1 MVLHGLK
8 DWYTD
13 QCSFIVVN
21 MSSLHSN
28 RKNQMLWNFTSF
40 IFRDTINKHLQTCFC
55 VLQRQSENY

>member
-13 QCSFIVVN
+13 QFSFIVVN

-28 RKNQMLWNFTSF
+28 RKNQMLWNFTYF
-40 IFRDTINKHLQTCFC
+40 IFRDTFNKHF
-55 VLQRQSENY
+55 